1 MLVPESS
8 EHETILIKYKRKIGD
23 LLKMGVLDKFLSIM
37 KLDDGDDEYD
47 DDEFFDDDEYDD
59 DDYEE
64 KPKRS
69 LFHKSTKDSNKDF
82 DENDEEEYTAPVK
95 QKSSFSNNKVTP
107 MRQPARRSSVN
118 MEVCVIK
125 PTSVEDSREIT
136 ETLLS
141 GRTVILNLEGLDLEI
156 AQRIID
162 FTSGATFA
170 ISGNLQKISNYIFLV
185 TPTNVDISGDL
196 QDLLNTSLDSSSMRT
211 RF

>member
-1 MLVPESS
+1 ME
-8 EHETILIKYKRKIGD
+8 EE
-23 LLKMGVLDKFLSIM
+23 
-37 KLDDGDDEYD
+37 
-47 DDEFFDDDEYDD
+47 
-59 DDYEE
+59 DDYDYE
-64 KPKRS
+64 PPARS
-69 LFHKSTKDSNKDF
+69 SRSSRPSN
-82 DENDEEEYTAPVK
+82 
-95 QKSSFSNNKVTP
+95 SNKVTP
-107 MRQPARRSSVN
+107 MRQPASRRNNNVS

-125 PTSVEDSREIT
+125 PNSVEDAREIT

-162 FTSGATFA
+162 FTSGAAFA

-196 QDLLNTSLDSSSMRT
+196 QDLLNTSFDASSMRS

>member
-1 MLVPESS
+1 
-8 EHETILIKYKRKIGD
+8 
-23 LLKMGVLDKFLSIM
+23 MGVLDKFLDIM
-37 KLDDGDDEYD
+37 KLSD
-47 DDEFFDDDEYDD
+47 DDDDYENDDFFDD

-64 KPKRS
+64 DDYDDRASK
-69 LFHKSTKDSNKDF
+69 KSGLLSRFNRGKDSSRDRDGYDDYDDDY
-82 DENDEEEYTAPVK
+82 DERPARQTPSRASHPAH
-95 QKSSFSNNKVTP
+95 QSGGSSKVTP
-107 MRQPARRSSVN
+107 MRQPSSRRQAPN

-125 PTSVEDSREIT
+125 PSSVEDAREIT

-141 GRTVILNLEGLDLEI
+141 GRTVILNLEGLDLEV

-170 ISGNLQKISNYIFLV
+170 INGNLQKISNYIFLV

-196 QDLLNTSLDSSSMRT
+196 QDLLGTSFDASSMRT